1 MNCRGAGAQRGR
13 GAMRRRRG
21 DTVTRGPMDR
31 RGSYLSVSLTV
42 VTLLLANHAAGPFAA
57 DAQQA
62 GKVPRIGWLR
72 NVSPPDP
79 LFEAFRQGLREL
91 GYIEGKSIVIEERWA
106 EGKAERLP
114 TLAAE
119 LVRLPVD
126 LIVTVTT
133 PAIQAAQKATGTIP
147 IVMAAS
153 GDPVGAGLVASLAR
167 PGGNVTGL
175 SLLGPELD
183 GKRLELLKAALPKL
197 TRVAFL
203 WDPGNRGLALR
214 FRELRGAARALDLS
228 LQSIEVRH
236 PSEIENALAA
246 IAKRR
251 PGAILIPA
259 PMALLYREQITAF
272 ARRNRMPLMYD
283 AREYVEAGGLISYGT
298 NISDLC
304 RRAATYVDKI
314 LKGAKPADLPVEQPT
329 KFEMVINMK
338 TAKALGLTIPRSV
351 LSLADEVI
359 Q

>member
-1 MNCRGAGAQRGR
+1 MGR
-13 GAMRRRRG
+13 RS
-21 DTVTRGPMDR
+21 DTVTQGSMDR
-31 RGSYLSVSLTV
+31 RGPSLGV
-42 VTLLLANHAAGPFAA
+42 CLALVAILVANHAAAPVAA
-57 DAQQA
+57 DAQQPA
-62 GKVPRIGWLR
+62 KVPRIGWLR
-72 NVSPPDP
+72 QISAPDP
-79 LFEAFRQGLREL
+79 SYDAFRQGLREL
-91 GYIEGKSIVIEERWA
+91 GYIEGKNIVIEERWA

-119 LVRLPVD
+119 LVRLKVD
-126 LIVTVTT
+126 VIVTAST

-167 PGGNVTGL
+167 PGGTVTGL

-203 WDPGNRGLALR
+203 WDPGNRSLTLR

-236 PSEIENALAA
+236 PNEIESAFAT
-246 IAKRR
+246 IAKRP
-251 PGAILIPA
+251 PGAVLIPA
-259 PMALLYREQITAF
+259 PMAFSYREQIAGF
-272 ARRNRMPLMYD
+272 ARKNRLPLMYD

-298 NISDLC
+298 NISDLY

-314 LKGAKPADLPVEQPT
+314 LKGAKPGDLPVEQPT
-329 KFEMVINMK
+329 RFEFIINLK
-338 TAKALGLTIPRSV
+338 TAKTLGLTIPRSV